1 MEQAHKQKLMKY
13 EDVVE
18 RARANGFS
26 AECIAVE
33 VGSRGLVVDGELQKL
48 KDALV
53 EVGSRGLVVEG
64 ELQKLKDALG
74 ASAKET
80 TELAGDLSRT
90 AILRSFMIWCSR
102 NIQRQQTLLISGVD
116 FIVVIIIY

>member
-18 RARANGFS
+18 GARANGFN

-48 KDALV
+48 KDAL
-53 EVGSRGLVVEG
+53 
-64 ELQKLKDALG
+64 G

-80 TELAGDLSRT
+80 TELAGDLPRT
-90 AILRSFMIWCSR
+90 AILGSFRIWCSR
-102 NIQRQQTLLISGVD
+102 NIQQ
-116 FIVVIIIY
+116 